1 MGMLI
6 GMLLIFIIAV
16 INKVVT
22 GIDINTI
29 NVVLNYIP
37 NLGTIDGEINLILS
51 LIKINEYSHWIITL
65 GIILITIC
73 GFLWETSRRNRNE

>member
-1 MGMLI
+1 MGMLV

-22 GIDINTI
+22 GIDINTV
-29 NVVLNYIP
+29 NMVLNYIP
-37 NLGTIDGEINLILS
+37 NLGTIDEEINLILS

-65 GIILITIC
+65 SIILIIIC
-73 GFLWETSRRNRNE
+73 GFLWETSRGNKNE